1 MKTEIIQ
8 KIVSL
13 GVDQKSAEELYELL
27 SQEVLDVLFEDLAE
41 KSTDEELSSIETRI
55 QNAKSPEHFETII
68 KEVATTVY
76 EDNSE
81 EEIKNIYLDLVDSV
95 EESIKQANELLEKA
109 NSGDPQAQ
117 KLLEEAQN
125 SDTYKNIVDQQQ

>member
-95 EESIKQANELLEKA
+95 EESIKQANELLQKA